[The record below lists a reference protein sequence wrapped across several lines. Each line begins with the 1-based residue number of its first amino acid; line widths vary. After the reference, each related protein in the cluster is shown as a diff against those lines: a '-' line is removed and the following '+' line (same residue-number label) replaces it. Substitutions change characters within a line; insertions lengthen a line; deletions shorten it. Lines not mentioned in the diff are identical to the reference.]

1 MWIEPSRNKYRACAY
16 YIDPLTGSRHRVG
29 VTIEK
34 NTPQQRNKAKQKLDD
49 IIARKLS
56 CAPDVMRLSTLIDLY
71 ARDQAATLK
80 ASTCE
85 RNKRTC
91 DMFLKILG
99 KDCDVNKLTAGIVK
113 ERFLNY
119 RKQKASKTKN
129 KELRE
134 KIEKN
139 NTLINEYITR
149 FKALMRWAYRN
160 DFVENLSFIDK
171 LTRLKDKT
179 KREKV
184 INKFLE
190 ADECPILL
198 ESMQQQTWHDMTELM
213 LLSGLRVGEVLALNE
228 EDLDFTN
235 REIIVNKTY
244 DKTNMIVTTTK
255 TLAST
260 RRVYMQDTLVS
271 FSRSLINSNKR
282 NRALLYL
289 DEAPLFFAPD
299 GRRASYDAYRKYLA
313 EVSERVLGRRIVP
326 HTLRHTHASLLAEQG
341 VPLEQIT
348 RRLGH
353 EDSKITREIYIH
365 ITEKRKKMEN
375 EQIRK
380 IALF

>member
-1 MWIEPSRNKYRACAY
+1 MWIEQSRNKYRACAY
-16 YIDPLTGSRHRVG
+16 YTDPLTGVRHRVG

-34 NTPQQRNKAKQKLDD
+34 NTPQQRNKAAKRLDE

-56 CAPDVMRLSTLIDLY
+56 AAPDVMRLSKLVQLY
-71 ARDQAATLK
+71 EEDQKTTLK

-160 DFVENLSFIDK
+160 DFVRDIAYIDK
-171 LTRLKDKT
+171 LTKLKDQT

-184 INKFLE
+184 ADKFLE
-190 ADECPILL
+190 SDECAALL
-198 ESMQQQTWHDMTELM
+198 DAMTHQTWRDMTELM
-213 LLSGLRVGEVLALNE
+213 LLSGLRVGECRALTE
-228 EDLDFTN
+228 DDLDFAN

-244 DKTNMIVTTTK
+244 DNINNIVTSTK

-260 RRVYMQDTLVS
+260 RRVYMQDDLFALCRAVVA
-271 FSRSLINSNKR
+271 R
-282 NRALLYL
+282 NRRNRRLLYL
-289 DEAPLFFAPD
+289 NATPLFFSPD
-299 GRRASYDAYRKYLA
+299 GRVAAYDAYRKYLR
-313 EVSERVLGRRIVP
+313 ETSEKTIGRSITP
-326 HTLRHTHASLLAEQG
+326 HALRHTHASLLAEQG

-353 EDSKITREIYIH
+353 DDSRITREIYVH
-365 ITEKRKKMEN
+365 VTEKKRKTEN
-375 EQIRK
+375 ERLKK

>member
-1 MWIEPSRNKYRACAY
+1 MWIEPSGNKYRACAY
-16 YIDPLTGSRHRVG
+16 YVDPLTNKRHRVG
-29 VTIEK
+29 VTIDK
-34 NTPQQRNKAKQKLDD
+34 NTPQQRNKAKQDLDA
-49 IIARKLS
+49 IISRKLS
-56 CAPDVMRLSTLIDLY
+56 AAPDVMRLSKLVQLY
-71 ARDQAATLK
+71 EEDQKTTLK

-91 DMFLKILG
+91 EMFLKIFG
-99 KDCDVNKLTAGIVK
+99 KDCDVNKLTAGIIK

-149 FKALMRWAYRN
+149 FKAMMRWAYRN
-160 DFVENLSFIDK
+160 DFVDNISYIDK

-184 INKFLE
+184 ADKFLE
-190 ADECPILL
+190 AEECTILL
-198 ESMQQQTWHDMTELM
+198 EAMTQPTWHNLTKLL
-213 LLSGLRVGEVLALNE
+213 LLSGLRVGEALALNE
-228 EDLDFTN
+228 EDLDFTA
-235 REIIVNKTY
+235 REIVVNKTY
-244 DKTNMIVTTTK
+244 DKTNQIITSTK

-260 RRVYMQDTLVS
+260 RRVYMQDALMS
-271 FSRSLINSNKR
+271 FSRYLVASNRR
-282 NRALLYL
+282 NRTLLYL
-289 DEAPLFFAPD
+289 DASPLFFAPD
-299 GRRASYDAYRKYLA
+299 GRTASYDAYRKYLA

-365 ITEKRKKMEN
+365 ITEKRKKTEN
-375 EQIRK
+375 ERLRK

>member
-1 MWIEPSRNKYRACAY
+1 MWIEQSRNKYRACAY
-16 YIDPLTGSRHRVG
+16 YTDPLTGVRHRVG

-34 NTPQQRNKAKQKLDD
+34 NTPQQRNKAAKRLDE

-56 CAPDVMRLSTLIDLY
+56 VAPDVMRLSKLVQLY
-71 ARDQAATLK
+71 EDDQKTTLK

-160 DFVENLSFIDK
+160 DFVRDISYIDK
-171 LTRLKDKT
+171 LTKLKDQT

-184 INKFLE
+184 ADKFLE
-190 ADECPILL
+190 SEECAALL
-198 ESMQQQTWHDMTELM
+198 DAMTQQTWRDMTELM
-213 LLSGLRVGEVLALNE
+213 LLSGLRVGECLALTE
-228 EDLDFTN
+228 DDLDFKN

-244 DKTNMIVTTTK
+244 DNINGIVTSTK

-260 RRVYMQDTLVS
+260 RRVYMQDALFNFARALVA
-271 FSRSLINSNKR
+271 R
-282 NRALLYL
+282 NRLNRRLLYI
-289 DEAPLFFAPD
+289 DASPLFFALN
-299 GRRASYDAYRKYLA
+299 GRTPCYFTYTKYLK
-313 EVSERVLGRRIVP
+313 EISERTIGRKITA

-341 VPLEQIT
+341 IPLEQIT
-348 RRLGH
+348 ARLGH
-353 EDSKITREIYIH
+353 ENSQITRDIYVH
-365 ITEKRKKMEN
+365 MTEKRRQKEN
-375 EQIRK
+375 ERLK
-380 IALF
+380 EIALF